1 MTSADEKNLAALEE
15 KQCLLQLENKTKLAK
30 KDKRN
35 VTRPSGLF
43 RKDNQDDLVSEY
55 VELDSS
61 YDVLKSHKMYIIWLK
76 WLTHSH
82 HVL

>member
-1 MTSADEKNLAALEE
+1 MHS
-15 KQCLLQLENKTKLAK
+15 NKTKGKLYK
-30 KDKRN
+30 GLSDKL

-55 VELDSS
+55 VGLDNSF
-61 YDVLKSHKMYIIWLK
+61 DDLKFHKIYIMWLQ
-76 WLTHSH
+76 WLAHLD